1 METQR
6 ILMRSLAVVIIASVI
21 WTITVSAGQNQKT
34 ITCCGVV
41 SRLTREQFTDPI
53 IGFRMLKPSPL
64 CLKAI
69 VFKTERG
76 EFCFDWRLQW
86 VQEEVKKRLRAQR
99 NKRLTSTPPP
109 ASSISK
115 LTPVG
120 GSSQSTD
127 KSTYKIVFLSN
138 THRHLTPVT
147 VAEAHRRQAA
157 TG

>member
-6 ILMRSLAVVIIASVI
+6 ILMRSLAVLVFASVI
-21 WTITVSAGQNQKT
+21 WTESAGDNQKL
-34 ITCCGVV
+34 INCCKVV
-41 SRLTREQFTDPI
+41 SSAKFTDPI
-53 IGFRMLKPSPL
+53 ISFRMLKSNPP

-69 VFKTERG
+69 IFETKRG
-76 EFCFDWRLQW
+76 KFCLDWRQQW
-86 VQEEVKKRLRAQR
+86 VQDEVKRFRAQR

-127 KSTYKIVFLSN
+127 RS
-138 THRHLTPVT
+138 
-147 VAEAHRRQAA
+147 
-157 TG
+157 

>member
-6 ILMRSLAVVIIASVI
+6 ILMRSLAVLFFSSVI
-21 WTITVSAGQNQKT
+21 WTITVSADANQKE
-34 ITCCGVV
+34 ITCCKFL
-41 SRLTREQFTDPI
+41 SKIKLTDPI
-53 IGFRMLKPSPL
+53 IGFRMLHHSPP

-69 VFKTERG
+69 VFETERG
-76 EFCFDWRLQW
+76 EFCLDWRQQW
-86 VQEEVKKRLRAQR
+86 VKDEVKLLRAQR

-127 KSTYKIVFLSN
+127 RS
-138 THRHLTPVT
+138 
-147 VAEAHRRQAA
+147 
-157 TG
+157 

>member
-6 ILMRSLAVVIIASVI
+6 ILMRSLAVVVFASVI
-21 WTITVSAGQNQKT
+21 WTITESAGANQKL
-34 ITCCGVV
+34 IHCSCKVV
-41 SRLTREQFTDPI
+41 SRVKLTDPI
-53 IGFRMLKPSPL
+53 IGFRLLNESLP
-64 CLKAI
+64 CLKAV

-76 EFCFDWRLQW
+76 EFCLDWRQRW
-86 VQEEVKKRLRAQR
+86 VQEEVKKLLAQR

-127 KSTYKIVFLSN
+127 RS
-138 THRHLTPVT
+138 
-147 VAEAHRRQAA
+147 
-157 TG
+157 